1 MAKKSLNKELV
12 NKTRLDL
19 RTMYINKY
27 YNLFMNSF
35 EWTGLD
41 KRQKNYVMR
50 QFWDKGTVAAFKIK
64 LIDELGFAPYTVQA
78 WDMYDFATR
87 VQLINKRGVPF
98 IPTRVQAVDK
108 DVVIGFA
115 QCNQKSVKEICYFY
129 IDRMVAIDMV
139 INTNLTVHKLPF
151 IVKCNPE
158 DMKKFEDLM
167 TRVLNDETVIYTDLQ
182 EVLEAAAIN
191 LTTPYIIDKLYA
203 YRIALENELM
213 SYLGIDN
220 AGTSAK
226 ATTETLDEVNANNV
240 LINLC
245 QDQFLTNIKEFTES
259 ISEVL
264 KIQISV
270 KLKAPKAEETYES
283 RNRSDAYQERD
294 DKPSQEEN
302 QDESN

>member
-12 NKTRLDL
+12 NKTRLNL

-87 VQLINKRGVPF
+87 VRLINKRGVPF

-167 TRVLNDETVIYTDLQ
+167 ARVLNDETVIYTDLQ
-182 EVLEAAAIN
+182 QVLETAAIN
-191 LTTPYIIDKLYA
+191 LTAPYIIDKLYA

>member
-1 MAKKSLNKELV
+1 MAKKSLNKEFV

-35 EWTGLD
+35 EWTGLNN
-41 KRQKNYVMR
+41 RQKNYVMR
-50 QFWDKGTVAAFKIK
+50 QFWDKGTVSAFKIK
-64 LIDELGFAPYTVQA
+64 LIDELGFAPYTVIA

-87 VQLINKRGVPF
+87 VQLINKRNVPF

-167 TRVLNDETVIYTDLQ
+167 ARVLNDETVIYTDLQ
-182 EVLEAAAIN
+182 QVLEAAAIN
-191 LTTPYIIDKLYA
+191 LTAPYIIDKLYA

-245 QDQFLTNIKEFTES
+245 QDQFLTNIKEFTDL

-264 KIQISV
+264 KIQIGV

-294 DKPSQEEN
+294 DRPRQEEN